1 MILLILFLFLT
12 SVCTGNTDSSSQ
24 RLDDCF
30 TTPLSNFDGPQIVN
44 GNATSFE
51 WWYFD
56 AVSSDGKSGVTI
68 VFYRTGVAGIHDP
81 LDYVEISLV
90 EPNGSIFTDSF
101 AANSSNV
108 TACGYGASGVWN
120 AAGASFQGTPDLRLY
135 NITLDNNIIKGS
147 MTILSTTPG
156 RYPGGQPPGSNAS
169 ALAAPEIF
177 WTNAIPSGIANANF
191 KYKGQ
196 TLKISNGTGYHDHNW
211 GGLGLAAGLASWY
224 WGHATVGEYTL
235 VWFDSITSTNVRHGS
250 TYLVQSGEVLLY
262 GQHSPFAS
270 ASNFATI
277 LPFGNGTVFPA
288 NMSSGRLPSGFILTF
303 VGTSGRHW
311 SFLAEHVYIAENVA
325 GLSLYT
331 RWIGK
336 VTGGEVGGP
345 MDIGSGVWEWLRF

>member
-1 MILLILFLFLT
+1 MILLILLLFLT
-12 SVCTGNTDSSSQ
+12 LYTVNAVSSSQ
-24 RLDDCF
+24 RIDDCF
-30 TTPLSNFDGPQIVN
+30 TTPLSNFDGPQIINAN
-44 GNATSFE
+44 GTSFD

-56 AVSSDGKSGVTI
+56 AVATDGASGVTI
-68 VFYRTGVAGIHDP
+68 VFYRTGIAGVDIP
-81 LDYVEISLV
+81 LDYVEITLV
-90 EPNGSIFTDSF
+90 QSNGSTFTDSF

-108 TACGYGASGVWN
+108 TACGYGAAGVWN
-120 AAGASFQGTPDLRLY
+120 GAGASFQGTSDLRSY
-135 NITLDNNIIKGS
+135 TINLDNNIIKGS
-147 MTILSTTPG
+147 MTILSKAPG
-156 RYPGGQPPGSNAS
+156 HYPNGAPPGSNVS

-177 WTNAIPSGIANANF
+177 WTNAIPSGIANGKF
-191 KYKGQ
+191 KYHGQ
-196 TLKISNGTGYHDHNW
+196 TLEISNGTGYHDHNW
-211 GGLGLAAGLASWY
+211 GGLGLAAGLVSWY

-262 GQHSPFAS
+262 GQHTPFAS